1 MFLLI
6 KPPFP
11 DILIPCTVQQ
21 LQTWF
26 VLGFRGGKES
36 EQVVEAGPPATG
48 LKPGLRGC
56 LMGSVRAQAHVR
68 GYFHVYL
75 TKVFTKSPGNAAFLA
90 RNDGKKITFQDS
102 QTE

>member
-1 MFLLI
+1 MLLLI

-11 DILIPCTVQQ
+11 PILIPCTVQQ

-26 VLGFRGGKES
+26 VLGFRGGKEP

-48 LKPGLRGC
+48 LKPGLGGG
-56 LMGSVRAQAHVR
+56 LMGRVRAQAHVR

-75 TKVFTKSPGNAAFLA
+75 TKVSLNHQEMQL
-90 RNDGKKITFQDS
+90 S
-102 QTE
+102 